1 MILKQI
7 GIIMVAILFIYG
19 CNNSGDNQENDEG
32 GTQEKQQPQNQPGDI
47 EGPSQQN
54 QPQAGD
60 ISDEELKKFAGVFM
74 AEQEIQQEMMAII
87 QKEGLTV
94 QRYQQIQQAS
104 SNPEQEPDATEEEM
118 KQYEAVMASIQE
130 IQPQAQKKIQDKIE
144 EEGLTEQ
151 RYQEINMAMQQNQEL
166 QNRFQT
172 IMQENQQ
179 AQPMPEQQQQEQPK
193 Q

>member
-32 GTQEKQQPQNQPGDI
+32 GTQEKQQPQNQPGNI
-47 EGPSQQN
+47 QGPSQQN

-74 AEQEIQQEMMAII
+74 AEQEVQKDMIDII

-94 QRYQQIQQAS
+94 QRFQQIQQAS
-104 SNPEQEPDATEEEM
+104 GNPEQEPDATDEEM
-118 KQYEAVMASIQE
+118 KQYDAVMTSIQK
-130 IQPQAQKKIQDKIE
+130 IQPKAQKKIQDKIK
-144 EEGLTEQ
+144 EEGLTEK
-151 RYQEINMAMQQNQEL
+151 RYREINMAMQKNQEL
-166 QNRFQT
+166 QKRFQT
-172 IMQENQQ
+172 IIQQNQQ
-179 AQPMPEQQQQEQPK
+179 AQPMPEQQQEQPK